1 MDLIEI
7 LSENFLSRK
16 EVKFPCRHGVRVQ
29 YPSVNRTRP
38 GLVAVLKRKPY
49 PLVSLDFWHKLS
61 LLDSG
66 SSKIKLEENVFFFLQ
81 IETVHVC
88 FMAVLL
94 LPMPTN
100 LQKTKVL
107 GLFMLRTKLLMLQP
121 ELLQLLQ
128 DPFVL
133 QTKLRLLRVL
143 QLQQTT
149 VLQRRL

>member
-1 MDLIEI
+1 M
-7 LSENFLSRK
+7 
-16 EVKFPCRHGVRVQ
+16 
-29 YPSVNRTRP
+29 
-38 GLVAVLKRKPY
+38 
-49 PLVSLDFWHKLS
+49 
-61 LLDSG
+61 
-66 SSKIKLEENVFFFLQ
+66 
-81 IETVHVC
+81 C

-100 LQKTKVL
+100 LQKTKLL
-107 GLFMLRTKLLMLQP
+107 GLFMLRAKLLVLQP

-133 QTKLRLLRVL
+133 QTELRLLRVL

>member
-1 MDLIEI
+1 
-7 LSENFLSRK
+7 
-16 EVKFPCRHGVRVQ
+16 
-29 YPSVNRTRP
+29 
-38 GLVAVLKRKPY
+38 
-49 PLVSLDFWHKLS
+49 
-61 LLDSG
+61 
-66 SSKIKLEENVFFFLQ
+66 
-81 IETVHVC
+81 
-88 FMAVLL
+88 MAVLL